1 MEKKLK
7 TRFMKWLLAVGVTSA
22 IAVSSPIGAQAQETV
37 RDFKGEE
44 LVVQTLTGTAGKF
57 FRDIAKP
64 FEKKYNAKIVHLE
77 SLSSD
82 TVAKMRANAGSQESD
97 VWMVAES
104 WATVLEKEGLLEPL
118 TVKGVPAL
126 ETLMP
131 SGRRK
136 NDTFMLM
143 SLAAMNITYNKN
155 KVSAADLPKSWAD
168 LADPKYKGRLI
179 LPAANSTFAVMLIEL
194 LNKRGG
200 GTTTNIDPAIAE
212 LKKIG
217 PNVMTYW
224 TSFDQNFNLMNTGQA
239 WIAISSSDR
248 TIDQALKGAPV
259 GATYPESGTIF
270 IGNAVGVS
278 KGTEHKDLAEA
289 YVNYLLS
296 KEVQKLMADQIG
308 QIPTVEGVDV
318 SPAVKELNPQGVA
331 MKNSL
336 SPDWG
341 EIAANQA
348 KWIERYTKEIVS
360 R

>member
-1 MEKKLK
+1 MKTKLK
-7 TRFMKWLLAVGVTSA
+7 TRFMTWLLAAGVTGIMATSLP
-22 IAVSSPIGAQAQETV
+22 SNAQAQEAV

-64 FEKKYNAKIVHLE
+64 FEKKFNAKLVHIE

-82 TVAKMRANAGSQESD
+82 TVAKMRANAGNQESD

-131 SGRRK
+131 TGRRK
-136 NDTFMLM
+136 NDAFMLM

-155 KVSAADLPKSWAD
+155 KLSEADLPKSWAD
-168 LADPKYKGRLI
+168 LANPKYKGRLI
-179 LPAANSTFAVMLIEL
+179 LPAANSTFAVMLIQQ
-194 LNKRGG
+194 LNKAGG
-200 GTTTNIDPAIAE
+200 GTVTNIDPAIAE
-212 LKKIG
+212 LKKIA

-239 WIAISSSDR
+239 WLAVSSSDR
-248 TIDQALKGAPV
+248 TVDQALKGAPV
-259 GATYPESGTIF
+259 SATYPESGTVL

-278 KGTEHKDLAEA
+278 KGTQHKDLAEA

-296 KEVQKLMADQIG
+296 KEVQKLTADQIG
-308 QIPTVEGVDV
+308 QIPTVKDVDV
-318 SPAVKELNPQGVA
+318 SPAVQALLPQGEA
-331 MKNSL
+331 MKNSE

-348 KWIERYTKEIVS
+348 QWIERYTKEIVS

>member
-1 MEKKLK
+1 MKTKLK
-7 TRFMKWLLAVGVTSA
+7 TRFMIWLLAVGITGATAASSQSA
-22 IAVSSPIGAQAQETV
+22 AQAQEAV

-57 FRDIAKP
+57 FRDIGKP
-64 FEKKYNAKIVHLE
+64 FEKKHNAKLVHIE

-82 TVAKMRANAGSQESD
+82 TVAKMRANAGNQESD

-126 ETLMP
+126 ESLMP
-131 SGRRK
+131 TGRRK
-136 NDTFMLM
+136 NDAFMLM

-155 KVSAADLPKSWAD
+155 KVSASDLPKSWAD
-168 LADPKYKGRLI
+168 LADPKYKGRVI

-194 LNKRGG
+194 LNRRGG
-200 GTTTNIDPAIAE
+200 GTVTNIDPAMAE
-212 LKKIG
+212 LKKIA

-239 WIAISSSDR
+239 WIAVSSSDR

-259 GATYPESGTIF
+259 SATYPESGTIF
-270 IGNAVGVS
+270 IGNAVGIS
-278 KGTEHKDLAEA
+278 KGTQHKELAET

-296 KEVQKLMADQIG
+296 KDVQKLMADQIG
-308 QIPTVEGVDV
+308 QIPTVEGIDV
-318 SPAVKELNPQGVA
+318 SPAVKELNPQGEA
-331 MKNSL
+331 MKNSI

-348 KWIERYTKEIVS
+348 RWIERYTKEIVS
-360 R
+360 K